1 MEIKDK
7 IIVITGGS
15 SGIGKALSDILKKD
29 NTVVSLSRS
38 GGFDREIVS
47 YAKDGSDSG
56 NVKSGGFDKGV
67 IPYEKDGSDGGNAK
81 SEGFD
86 KGVIPYEKD
95 GSDSGNVKSGGF
107 DKGIISYAADVSDYD
122 RLKEVFSEIGE
133 RFGKIDVLINSAGYG
148 LSGITEYIPHKE
160 AEKITAVNYL
170 GVLFSSQL
178 ALKYM
183 ERGAKIIN
191 IGSLGGVSPMPFR
204 ALYNS
209 SKAAAHML
217 SLSMNAETRP
227 LGISVCAV
235 KLGDTAT
242 NFKDNRKKLGVSGTR
257 YGDAAENVDAFVD
270 SRGAE
275 KKMPTVAAAEK
286 IIRILKKNRI
296 KAFYIFGIKYK
307 SANVLN
313 ALAPGAVTK
322 IVYRI
327 MAGKPK
333 K

>member
-1 MEIKDK
+1 MEIKNK

-15 SGIGKALSDILKKD
+15 SGIGKALADALKAD

-38 GGFDREIVS
+38 GRGD
-47 YAKDGSDSG
+47 A
-56 NVKSGGFDKGV
+56 
-67 IPYEKDGSDGGNAK
+67 
-81 SEGFD
+81 
-86 KGVIPYEKD
+86 
-95 GSDSGNVKSGGF
+95 
-107 DKGIISYAADVSDYD
+107 GIISYSADVSDYD
-122 RLKEVFSEIGE
+122 GLKEVFSNIGG
-133 RFGKIDVLINSAGYG
+133 RFKKIDVLINSAGYG
-148 LSGITEYIPHKE
+148 LSGITEYIPRSD

-170 GVLFSSQL
+170 GVLFSSQF

-204 ALYNS
+204 ALYNA

-242 NFKDNRKKLGVSGTR
+242 DFKDNRRKLGVSDTR
-257 YGDAAENVDAFVD
+257 YGGAAERVDAFVD

-275 KKMPTVAAAEK
+275 KKMSADAAAEK
-286 IIRILKKNRI
+286 IIRILGKKRI
-296 KAFYIFGIKYK
+296 RTSYIFGIKYK
-307 SANVLN
+307 AASLLN
-313 ALAPGAVTK
+313 AVAPGLVTK
-322 IVYRI
+322 IVYKV
-327 MAGKPK
+327 MTGKPER
-333 K
+333 